1 MQTALEQLKEKL
13 QELRMER
20 DLQLNES
27 KTSTALSTSKAESK
41 PQLLKEHKRLQRL
54 AGITNVSFED
64 LEIEE

>member
-13 QELRMER
+13 QEIRMVR

-27 KTSTALSTSKAESK
+27 RSTTVTSTSKSQSK

-64 LEIEE
+64 LEIED